1 MVVWMPRI
9 TEDSERFLAE
19 CARIS
24 RHGQGKPSDIKK
36 DRATIRRLIRDG
48 HESVLEH
55 ASATFLIEGI
65 SRCCMAQ
72 LLRHRHLSATVES
85 QRYCDMSN
93 LQEASMIYPGTVT
106 ASYEN
111 WEQAGDAVEVCLK
124 VYRDLIKAGIPPED
138 ARYFLPQASP
148 TRLMVTANF
157 REWRYIIKLRTA
169 PDAQWEIRELV
180 EKIRDKLQ
188 EQAPSVFEDL
198 K

>member
-1 MVVWMPRI
+1 
-9 TEDSERFLAE
+9 
-19 CARIS
+19 
-24 RHGQGKPSDIKK
+24 
-36 DRATIRRLIRDG
+36 
-48 HESVLEH
+48 
-55 ASATFLIEGI
+55 
-65 SRCCMAQ
+65 
-72 LLRHRHLSATVES
+72 
-85 QRYCDMSN
+85 MSN